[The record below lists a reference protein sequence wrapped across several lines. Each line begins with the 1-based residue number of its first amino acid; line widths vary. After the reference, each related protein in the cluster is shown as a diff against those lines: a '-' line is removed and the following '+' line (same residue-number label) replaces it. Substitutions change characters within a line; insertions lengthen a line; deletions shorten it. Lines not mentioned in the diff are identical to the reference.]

1 MGQHRSDRRTRGVSK
16 GPIIALV
23 PVLVLVLGVVGWFQ
37 LRDRASSEGTAA
49 AGQCVEGDAT
59 LHVTADPD
67 IAPQIRELAARFTD
81 TGPVVRDHCVTVSV
95 TDGAS
100 GPVAEALATAPHG
113 PWNENLGP
121 APALWIPASGAA
133 INHVSAVPGVL
144 DGQPKPIASSPVVLA
159 VPGPLALA
167 LDAAGTGWQ
176 GLPALQA
183 ERDSLAGI
191 GLGGWGSLKLALPT
205 DSATG
210 HTLDAVAAAV
220 ADAGTGPLDE
230 PQAASPKVTAA
241 VSALATGAPAID
253 GAPHSTTDALV
264 ALSRQTNR
272 GAAPVHAIPATEQQ
286 IRAAGD
292 GASGLVAFTPAGATP
307 VADHPAAILATPWVD
322 ETLSRA
328 AAQFVDFV
336 RQPAQVQ
343 YLLDA
348 GFRVG
353 DKTPPAT
360 DRTAIPPLAQV
371 LAPATGPAAA
381 RLAQTFADPVV
392 PQATTILLDV
402 SGSMGDTDGSGTRL
416 SNTVDALSTRIA
428 ALPDASNV
436 GLWVYSRGLDGSKP
450 YLVKVPTGPMSDG
463 DRRQRISTA
472 LKSLRPATATSTY
485 ASVIAAH
492 DSAVDGFVDGRPNSV
507 LLITD
512 GPNDDT
518 STSTRQLTNA
528 LAESSHPVRVDVI
541 SIGEN
546 SDQKTLQSM
555 AEQTGGTFVAVASTD
570 GPELG
575 AALGRTLS

>member
-23 PVLVLVLGVVGWFQ
+23 SVLVLVLGVVGWFQ
-37 LRDRASSEGTAA
+37 LRDHASSEGNAA
-49 AGQCVEGDAT
+49 AGACVEGDAT
-59 LHVTADPD
+59 LQVTADPD
-67 IAPQIRELAARFTD
+67 IAPQIRDLAARFTA
-81 TGPVVRDHCVTVSV
+81 TNPVVRDHCVTVSV

-100 GPVAEALATAPHG
+100 GPIADALAAAPRG

-133 INHVSAVPGVL
+133 INRVSPVPGVL
-144 DGQPKPIASSPVVLA
+144 DGQPKPIATSPVVLA
-159 VPGPLALA
+159 VPAELGLA
-167 LDAAGTGWQ
+167 LDAARSGWQ
-176 GLPALQA
+176 NLPALQTA
-183 ERDSLAGI
+183 SDSLTGI
-191 GLGGWGSLKLALPT
+191 GLAGWGSLKLTLPA
-205 DSATG
+205 DSPTG
-210 HTLDAVAAAV
+210 HALDAAAAAV
-220 ADAGTGPLDE
+220 TDAGSGPLDE
-230 PQAASPKVTAA
+230 PRAASPKATTAI
-241 VSALATGAPAID
+241 SGLAIGAAAIRD
-253 GAPHSTTDALV
+253 APTSTTDAIA
-264 ALSRQTNR
+264 ALSRQASPA
-272 GAAPVHAIPATEQQ
+272 GGPFHAVPATEQQ

-292 GASGLVAFTPAGATP
+292 AASGLVAFAPAGATP

-336 RQPAQVQ
+336 RQPDQVQ
-343 YLLDA
+343 YLVDA

-353 DKTPPAT
+353 NKTPPAT
-360 DRTAIPPLAQV
+360 DRTPMPSLGQV

-381 RLAQTFADPVV
+381 RLAQTFADPAV

-402 SGSMGDTDGSGTRL
+402 SGSMGDTDGTKPRL

-428 ALPDASNV
+428 ALPDSSNV

-450 YLVKVPTGPMSDG
+450 YLVKVSTGPMSDG
-463 DRRQRISTA
+463 DRRQRITTA
-472 LKSLRPATATSTY
+472 LQSLRPATATSTY

-492 DSAVDGFVDGRPNSV
+492 KSAVDGFVDGRPNSV

-518 STSTRQLTNA
+518 STSARQLTTA
-528 LAESSHPVRVDVI
+528 LANSNHPVRVDVV

-546 SDQKTLQSM
+546 SDQKTLRSI
-555 AEQTGGTFVAVASTD
+555 ADQTGGTFVAVQSSD
-570 GPELG
+570 GPELSG
-575 AALGRTLS
+575 ALEETLS